1 MRNNIRAR
9 SAGKAKAW
17 LGPRRAAPEEGEEA
31 EVVVEAAEA
40 EAVVEVVEAAEAEVV
55 VAAMAVVVAA
65 AAAADPS

>member
-40 EAVVEVVEAAEAEVV
+40 VVEVVEAAEAEVV